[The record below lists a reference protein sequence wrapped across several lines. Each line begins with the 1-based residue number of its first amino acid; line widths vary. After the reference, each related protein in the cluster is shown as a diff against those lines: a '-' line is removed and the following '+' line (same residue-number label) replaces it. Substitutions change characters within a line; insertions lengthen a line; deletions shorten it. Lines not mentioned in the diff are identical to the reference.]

1 MSYYFGLNINL
12 NPKFLMFEPL
22 PHERAFEAIAK
33 QVREAIYSG
42 KLKPGDKLPTERDL
56 AKMFNVRSA
65 VLNLEQAGLLK
76 IRKGSGGGFFVR
88 ELDCRPVRD
97 SFNDLLRLGK
107 ISVSDLTEARGI
119 LEPEASRF
127 AAKRA
132 TPNDIEEME
141 QSISDLQQRMSQ
153 GLPRRPADFNFH
165 DCVTRG
171 SKNPVIIII
180 MRALTDLIFQTIGS
194 YTVDPKRNEE
204 IINQHKRILDAIKA
218 KDPENAQ
225 AFAQM
230 NRKKCGDR
238 DKRVEAN
245 RCFFEKQEA
254 TNEYLER
261 CRIAV

>member
-56 AKMFNVRSA
+56 AKMFNVSRAAVRSA

-225 AFAQM
+225 AFALEHVRAMRVLFEQYEPDENHKSQM
-230 NRKKCGDR
+230 KK
-238 DKRVEAN
+238 
-245 RCFFEKQEA
+245 
-254 TNEYLER
+254 
-261 CRIAV
+261 